1 MLEKE
6 QEVTEALG
14 NPSHGITIRFII
26 EQWQKEKMPKL
37 KMGKRSSVPGAQR
50 LWISLIG
57 DMQADQLDHFKINE
71 ITTLWEAEGYKGSTL
86 NARMVALSRVYTW
99 AIETHRYATHW
110 NNPFKKAH
118 WFPTTPKVIYLTQ
131 EEIQNLIPALKES
144 ETKDLHDAV
153 ILALFTGAD
162 LRNFSRYHGKMLT

>member
-1 MLEKE
+1 
-6 QEVTEALG
+6 
-14 NPSHGITIRFII
+14 
-26 EQWQKEKMPKL
+26 MPKL

-110 NNPFKKAH
+110 NNPFKSTLVPDHSKGDH
-118 WFPTTPKVIYLTQ
+118 LTR
-131 EEIQNLIPALKES
+131 ERFKI
-144 ETKDLHDAV
+144 
-153 ILALFTGAD
+153 
-162 LRNFSRYHGKMLT
+162 